1 MMKVL
6 FLDIDGVLNRQIPDV
21 SLLGDE
27 ERQKPDGQ
35 NEEIEEDKMA
45 LLSRLVRE
53 TGAVVV
59 LHSGWR
65 FRFDEN
71 GNPLHPAAKKLCSLI
86 LPPGKNRRTLV
97 PALFRGAEE
106 QGWKKRKPASEETGD
121 ESYQQRRDD
130 RSFPDAVKTM
140 GKDQG
145 EGGGDDSQRH
155 VKGNFC

>member
-71 GNPLHPAAKKLCSLI
+71 GNPLHPAAKRLCSLMQSMACHFMGS
-86 LPPGKNRRTLV
+86 PPI
-97 PALFRGAEE
+97 
-106 QGWKKRKPASEETGD
+106 
-121 ESYQQRRDD
+121 YQTRPFVEPEGSVWSKQK
-130 RSFPDAVKTM
+130 RSFCGSKIRKQKWKATWYWMILRCTM
-140 GKDQG
+140 
-145 EGGGDDSQRH
+145 
-155 VKGNFC
+155 KGSVPIR